1 MGRTQ
6 KLAAIIKE
14 GVRNPQK
21 IKKGLKIV
29 LLIGLSVLIS
39 YCMIDLIFWHL
50 SMRLDSSHQSDWLL

>member
-21 IKKGLKIV
+21 IKKGLKV
-29 LLIGLSVLIS
+29 LKKSGTGKSLNKRLSSQCKL
-39 YCMIDLIFWHL
+39 
-50 SMRLDSSHQSDWLL
+50 

>member
-21 IKKGLKIV
+21 IKSFKKSGT
-29 LLIGLSVLIS
+29 G
-39 YCMIDLIFWHL
+39 DF
-50 SMRLDSSHQSDWLL
+50 

>member
-21 IKKGLKIV
+21 IKKGLS
-29 LLIGLSVLIS
+29 GTG
-39 YCMIDLIFWHL
+39 DF
-50 SMRLDSSHQSDWLL
+50 

>member
-21 IKKGLKIV
+21 IKKGLKF
-29 LLIGLSVLIS
+29 LL
-39 YCMIDLIFWHL
+39 
-50 SMRLDSSHQSDWLL
+50 

>member
-21 IKKGLKIV
+21 IKKGLKV
-29 LLIGLSVLIS
+29 LKNQGPE
-39 YCMIDLIFWHL
+39 IFKIFVIYRIL
-50 SMRLDSSHQSDWLL
+50 YKGYY